1 MCGKARREETSI
13 PPGAP
18 CSLVLLLLLSCMSVG
33 SFVFE
38 KIVHHGMSCS
48 LRCNDSALGRLDFS
62 KFSNS
67 SGGKCFHKKLF
78 GESLALTFL
87 SRLNV
92 ARPLRTKE
100 KEEAKSGKKE
110 MKGFLHYCTV
120 KRRSKEKRAAE
131 RLDWTQIDGGGIVG
145 GEVFFVSFF
154 KSHTFLVASKVQG
167 KKIRKCRKKKL

>member
-1 MCGKARREETSI
+1 MCVREGEKRRDI
-13 PPGAP
+13 DPPFSP
-18 CSLVLLLLLSCMSVG
+18 LSLFFFLLLSCMSVG

-92 ARPLRTKE
+92 ARPLRT
-100 KEEAKSGKKE
+100 EE
-110 MKGFLHYCTV
+110 
-120 KRRSKEKRAAE
+120 KEKR
-131 RLDWTQIDGGGIVG
+131 
-145 GEVFFVSFF
+145 
-154 KSHTFLVASKVQG
+154 KVE
-167 KKIRKCRKKKL
+167 KRR